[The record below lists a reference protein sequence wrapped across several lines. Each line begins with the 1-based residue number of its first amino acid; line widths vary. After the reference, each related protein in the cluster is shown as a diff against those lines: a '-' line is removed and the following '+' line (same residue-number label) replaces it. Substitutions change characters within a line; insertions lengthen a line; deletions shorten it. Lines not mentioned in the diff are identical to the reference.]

1 MPKKEPNK
9 VLILIDKCPDCP
21 KTECP
26 HRQIA
31 GLIPDECPQIEQNK
45 LFVFAQKFFSEA
57 EVMVDLLKKT
67 KVIGANVYPHVSK
80 VHDRNDAYPYFDG
93 MRTVKREPRPEDA
106 LEDVCEVIYDEPA
119 PPWLIRVLKK
129 RRGKR
134 GVIVMRKGEA
144 DETLS

>member
-57 EVMVDLLKKT
+57 EVMVDLLKKP

-80 VHDRNDAYPYFDG
+80 VHDRNDALGYYTG
-93 MRTVKREPRPEDA
+93 TRAIRREARPEDA
-106 LEDVCEVIYDEPA
+106 MDYVFVLDEDV
-119 PPWLIRVLKK
+119 PPCMAKCW
-129 RRGKR
+129 RR
-134 GVIVMRKGEA
+134 
-144 DETLS
+144 